1 MKWMGKWIAAV
12 VVLAAVG
19 VLAWRFWPVSTLTK
33 AEMAVIYAAPLAVP
47 DGPVSVYHLGHSLV
61 GRDMPAMLA
70 AASGHDYASQLGWG
84 ASLMNHWQ
92 GAVPGF
98 DEENRAPGFRPVLEA
113 LDSGAYPVV
122 VLTEMV
128 ELRDAVRWHDS
139 GQYLAKWA
147 LRARAANPQVRVYLY
162 ETWHRLDDP
171 DGWSA
176 RVKADLTALWED
188 EVLRPAVAQAGAIY
202 VIPGGQVMAAVGT
215 EAEAGNIPGL
225 TGAADLF
232 ADEIHFNDTGA
243 WLMAMTHYAV
253 IYGVSPEG
261 LPAQLPR
268 VDGSLAGAP
277 SEAAALAMQRV
288 VWRVVTSY
296 ALTGVRAAPQGGTDV
311 AE

>member
-1 MKWMGKWIAAV
+1 MKRMGNWIAAA

-19 VLAWRFWPVSTLTK
+19 VLAWRFWPVSTLSE
-33 AEMAVIYAAPLAVP
+33 AEMAAIYAAPLAVP
-47 DGPVSVYHLGHSLV
+47 EGPVAVYHLGHSLV

-70 AASGHDYASQLGWG
+70 QAGGHGYASQLGWG

-98 DEENRAPGFRPVLEA
+98 AEENLAPGFRPVLEA

-139 GQYLAKWA
+139 GNYLAKWA
-147 LRARAANPQVRVYLY
+147 LRARSANPEARIYLY

-176 RVKADLTALWED
+176 RVKADLPGLWEA

-202 VIPGGQVMAAVGT
+202 VSPGGQVMAAVAA
-215 EAEAGNIPGL
+215 EAEAGKVPGM
-225 TGAADLF
+225 TGAGNLF

-268 VDGSLAGAP
+268 VDGVLAGAP
-277 SEAAALAMQRV
+277 SEEAALAMQRV

-296 ALTGVRAAPQGGTDV
+296 ALTGVKSAPQGSTDV